1 MALVSHVTRDTDNL
15 VEGRPGRARGDGG
28 ARRFERLGS
37 GYARVQELLAQ
48 ERCVMLD
55 GGIAT
60 ELGRVLPDEK
70 PSHDEALWGT
80 WALVHEPD
88 AVRDVHRSYL
98 DAGSDVIST
107 NTWGLTGELDRHAQA
122 AFSTP
127 VHWMDIARRG
137 MRVGR
142 EAIEQ
147 SGRSDEVA
155 LAFSING
162 DVDGDSRKEML
173 ELLPRVFDEDPPDLV
188 LLETMTLV
196 RNGLTYGAVEA
207 LVESGVP
214 VWVSFRRCRHGVCG
228 VFGQHWGGPEGD
240 EFGRAVRHFEE
251 LGVQAL
257 LVNCLPPDHVPGM
270 LPWLRDFTDLP
281 LGVYPNLGY
290 FTADGWS
297 FDKTVHGGEYADL
310 AETWREEGAQII
322 GGCCGTRP
330 EHIGAARERVRD
342 MPRGGR
348 SAPASASAAALVSG
362 APAARNGDTTTNGT
376 ATAPPPRPWADHDG
390 RRLFP
395 LEMPELVCEPGVF
408 VPTQGSFLVWKHLFR
423 ERIGRDLRCLDI
435 GCGTGLL
442 AIQLALNGAEHVHAI
457 DIDRR
462 AVANTLSN
470 AFRNG
475 VADRMTGE
483 AVDLYPWVPR
493 DRYDLVVAS
502 LYQMPVDPYDQPNS
516 HRPLDFWGRNLVDH
530 LITLLPRLLNPDGVA
545 YIMQLSI
552 LGQARTAELLARAG
566 YDSRVVDFSFF
577 DFHELFKE
585 RKEQIERVEEL
596 SDAYHLNFRD
606 EDVMVAYLVEVTPSS
621 TRTEPESLWHDPAV

>member
-1 MALVSHVTRDTDNL
+1 MALLSHVTQEAQDL
-15 VEGRPGRARGDGG
+15 VEPRTGGPEPARPERA
-28 ARRFERLGS
+28 ARRPAGAY
-37 GYARVQELLAQ
+37 GRVEDLIAA

-55 GGIAT
+55 GGMAT
-60 ELGRVLPDEK
+60 ELGRVLPEDN
-70 PSHDEALWGT
+70 PLHDEALWGT
-80 WALVHEPD
+80 WALVHAPG

-107 NTWGLTGELDRHAQA
+107 NTWGLNGALDGHAQA
-122 AFSTP
+122 AFATP
-127 VHWMDIARRG
+127 VHWMDVARRG
-137 MRVGR
+137 LRVAR
-142 EAIEQ
+142 EAIDEA
-147 SGRSDEVA
+147 GRAGDAA

-162 DVDGDSRKEML
+162 DVDSRSRAEML
-173 ELLPRVFDEDPPDLV
+173 ELLPRIFEDEPPDLI

-196 RNGLTYGAVEA
+196 RDGLTFEAVEA
-207 LVESGVP
+207 LVASGIP
-214 VWVSFRRCRHGVCG
+214 VWVSFRRCRQGVCG

-240 EFGRAVRHFEE
+240 GFGRAVHRFEQ

-290 FTADGWS
+290 YTADGWS
-297 FDKTVHGGEYADL
+297 FDKTVHGEEYAEL
-310 AETWREEGAQII
+310 AATWREEGAQII

-330 EHIGAARERVRD
+330 EHIGAARARVRD
-342 MPRGGR
+342 LPRGR
-348 SAPASASAAALVSG
+348 RAAPSSGPRPMAAAPG
-362 APAARNGDTTTNGT
+362 TPAAPDQ
-376 ATAPPPRPWADHDG
+376 PRPWLDGDG

-395 LEMPELVCEPGVF
+395 LEIPEIVCEPGVF
-408 VPTQGSFLVWKHLFR
+408 VPTQGSFLVWKHLFQ
-423 ERIGRDLRCLDI
+423 ERVGKGLRCLDI

-457 DIDRR
+457 DIERR

-530 LITLLPRLLNPDGVA
+530 LITLLPRLLTEDGVA

-552 LGQARTAELLARAG
+552 LGQARTAELLTRAG
-566 YDSRVVDFSFF
+566 YDSRVVDFGFF
-577 DFHELFKE
+577 DFHQLFQE
-585 RKEQIERVEEL
+585 RQAQIERVEEL
-596 SDAYHLNFRD
+596 SDAYHLKFRD

-621 TRTEPESLWHDPAV
+621 TRQEAESL

>member
-1 MALVSHVTRDTDNL
+1 MMQHMAVSEWPATNTAY
-15 VEGRPGRARGDGG
+15 GRI
-28 ARRFERLGS
+28 E
-37 GYARVQELLAQ
+37 ELLREQ
-48 ERCVMLD
+48 RCVILD

-60 ELGRVLPDEK
+60 ELGRTRPDAT
-70 PSHDEALWGT
+70 PQDDEALWGT
-80 WALVHEPD
+80 WALVHAPD
-88 AVRDVHRSYL
+88 AVREVHRSYL

-107 NTWGLTGELDRHAQA
+107 NTWGITGDDRRAGT

-127 VHWMDIARRG
+127 VHWMDVARRG
-137 MRVGR
+137 LRVGR

-147 SGRSDEVA
+147 AGRAGEAS

-162 DVDGDSRKEML
+162 DVDSQARKEML
-173 ELLPRVFDEDPPDLV
+173 ELLPRVFDENPPDLV

-196 RNGLTYGAVEA
+196 RNGLTFGAVEA
-207 LVESGVP
+207 LVASGIP

-240 EFGRAVRHFEE
+240 EFGRAARHFED
-251 LGVQAL
+251 LGVRAL

-290 FTADGWS
+290 YTADGWS
-297 FDKTVHGGEYADL
+297 FDRTVDGPAYAEMA
-310 AETWREEGAQII
+310 AEWRAEGAQIV

-330 EHIGAARERVRD
+330 EHIAAARERVRD
-342 MPRGGR
+342 QPVGR
-348 SAPASASAAALVSG
+348 R
-362 APAARNGDTTTNGT
+362 AARHP
-376 ATAPPPRPWADHDG
+376 APPPPERTAGDGLGRGRDSDVVPEIAPKPWLDDAG

-395 LEMPELVCEPGVF
+395 LEMPEIVCEPGVF
-408 VPTQGSFLVWKHLFR
+408 VPTQGSYLVWKHLFQN
-423 ERIGRDLRCLDI
+423 RIGEGLRCLDI

-442 AIQLALNGAEHVHAI
+442 AIQLARNGAEHVHAI
-457 DIDRR
+457 DIERR

-483 AVDLYPWVPR
+483 TVDLYPWVPK

-516 HRPLDFWGRNLVDH
+516 HRPLDFWGRNLLDH
-530 LITLLPRLLNPDGVA
+530 LITLLPRLLTTNGTA
-545 YIMQLSI
+545 YVMQLSI

-566 YDSRVVDFSFF
+566 YEARVVDFSFF
-577 DFHELFKE
+577 DFHQLFAE
-585 RKEQIERVEEL
+585 RKRHIERVEEL
-596 SDAYHLNFRD
+596 SDAYHLTFRD
-606 EDVMVAYLVEVTPSS
+606 EDVMVAYLLEITS
-621 TRTEPESLWHDPAV
+621 PARG

>member
-1 MALVSHVTRDTDNL
+1 MASVSEARATAGTAY
-15 VEGRPGRARGDGG
+15 GRL
-28 ARRFERLGS
+28 E
-37 GYARVQELLAQ
+37 ELLGRQ
-48 ERCVMLD
+48 RCVMLD

-60 ELGRVLPDEK
+60 ELGRLRPDATPRE
-70 PSHDEALWGT
+70 DEALWGT
-80 WALVHEPD
+80 WALVHQPD
-88 AVRDVHRSYL
+88 AVRDVHRAYL

-107 NTWGLTGELDRHAQA
+107 NTWGLTGELDRRARA

-137 MRVGR
+137 LRVGR
-142 EAIEQ
+142 EAIAQ
-147 SGRSDEVA
+147 AGRTGDAA

-162 DVDGDSRKEML
+162 DVDSESRKEML

-196 RNGLTYGAVEA
+196 RDGLTFGAVEA
-207 LVESGVP
+207 LVQSGIP

-240 EFGRAVRHFEE
+240 EFGRAVHHFEE
-251 LGVQAL
+251 LGIRAL
-257 LVNCLPPDHVPGM
+257 LINCLPPDHVPGM

-290 FTADGWS
+290 YTADGWS
-297 FDKTVHGGEYADL
+297 FDRTVHGDEFGEMASH
-310 AETWREEGAQII
+310 WRAEGAQII

-330 EHIGAARERVRD
+330 EHIAAARERVRD
-342 MPRGGR
+342 QPLGRRNGTLSPPSGDAAGGGL
-348 SAPASASAAALVSG
+348 ATDG
-362 APAARNGDTTTNGT
+362 APDAA
-376 ATAPPPRPWADHDG
+376 PQPWLDAEG

-395 LEMPELVCEPGVF
+395 LEIPEIVCEPGVF
-408 VPTQGSFLVWKHLFR
+408 VPTQGSFVVWKHLFQR
-423 ERIGRDLRCLDI
+423 GLGQDLRCLDI

-442 AIQLALNGAEHVHAI
+442 AIQLARNGAEHVHAI
-457 DIDRR
+457 DVDRR

-516 HRPLDFWGRNLVDH
+516 HRPLDFWGRNLLDH
-530 LITLLPRLLNPDGVA
+530 LITLLPRLLTATGTA
-545 YIMQLSI
+545 YVMQLSI

-566 YDSRVVDFSFF
+566 YAARVVDFAFF
-577 DFHELFKE
+577 DFHQLFKE
-585 RKEQIERVEEL
+585 RKSQIERVEDL
-596 SDAYHLNFRD
+596 SDAYHLQFRD
-606 EDVMVAYLVEVTPSS
+606 EDVMVAYLLEITPTS
-621 TRTEPESLWHDPAV
+621 TRREAESLWHDPTA

>member
-1 MALVSHVTRDTDNL
+1 MMDDMAIADGPATMTTY
-15 VEGRPGRARGDGG
+15 GRI
-28 ARRFERLGS
+28 E
-37 GYARVQELLAQ
+37 ELLREQ
-48 ERCVMLD
+48 RCVIID

-60 ELGRVLPDEK
+60 ELGRRRPDATPRE
-70 PSHDEALWGT
+70 DEALWGT
-80 WALVHEPD
+80 WALVHQPD
-88 AVRDVHRSYL
+88 AVRDVHRAYL
-98 DAGSDVIST
+98 DVGCDVIST
-107 NTWGLTGELDRHAQA
+107 NTWGLTGELDRRTGA

-127 VHWMDIARRG
+127 VHWMDVARRG
-137 MRVGR
+137 LRVGR

-147 SGRSDEVA
+147 AGRAGEAA

-162 DVDGDSRKEML
+162 DVDSDSRREML
-173 ELLPRVFDEDPPDLV
+173 ELLPRVFDDDPPDLV

-196 RNGLTYGAVEA
+196 RDGLTFAAVEA
-207 LVESGVP
+207 IVQSGIP

-240 EFGRAVRHFEE
+240 EFGRAVHRFEE
-251 LGVQAL
+251 LGIRAL
-257 LVNCLPPDHVPGM
+257 LINCLPPDHVPGM

-290 FTADGWS
+290 YTADGWS
-297 FDKTVHGGEYADL
+297 FDRTVHGAEYADL
-310 AETWREEGAQII
+310 AEHWRGEGAQII

-330 EHIGAARERVRD
+330 EHIAAARERVRD
-342 MPRGGR
+342 LPPGR
-348 SAPASASAAALVSG
+348 RDGRAATPPPPD
-362 APAARNGDTTTNGT
+362 PAAGGGPAPEVAPQ
-376 ATAPPPRPWADHDG
+376 ATHQAWRDDAG

-395 LEMPELVCEPGVF
+395 LEMPEIVCDPGVF
-408 VPTQGSFLVWKHLFR
+408 VPTQGSFVVWKHLFR
-423 ERIGRDLRCLDI
+423 TGIGKDLRCLDI

-457 DIDRR
+457 DIDRH

-470 AFRNG
+470 GFRNG

-516 HRPLDFWGRNLVDH
+516 HRPLDFWGRNLLDH
-530 LITLLPRLLNPDGVA
+530 LITLLPRLLTATGTA
-545 YIMQLSI
+545 YVMQLSI

-566 YDSRVVDFSFF
+566 YTADVVDFAFF
-577 DFHELFKE
+577 DFHHLFKE
-585 RKEQIERVEEL
+585 RRTQIERVEAL
-596 SDAYHLNFRD
+596 SDAYHLQFRD
-606 EDVMVAYLVEVTPSS
+606 EDVMVAYLLEITPSG
-621 TRTEPESLWHDPAV
+621 TRHEAESLWHDPAV

>member
-1 MALVSHVTRDTDNL
+1 MASVSEARATAGTAY
-15 VEGRPGRARGDGG
+15 GRL
-28 ARRFERLGS
+28 E
-37 GYARVQELLAQ
+37 ELLGRQ
-48 ERCVMLD
+48 RCVMLD

-60 ELGRVLPDEK
+60 ELGRLRPDATPRE
-70 PSHDEALWGT
+70 DEALWGT
-80 WALVHEPD
+80 WALVHQPD
-88 AVRDVHRSYL
+88 AVRDVHRAYL

-107 NTWGLTGELDRHAQA
+107 NTWGLTGELDRRARA

-137 MRVGR
+137 LRVGR
-142 EAIEQ
+142 EAIAQ
-147 SGRSDEVA
+147 AGRTGDAA

-162 DVDGDSRKEML
+162 DVDSESRKEML

-196 RNGLTYGAVEA
+196 RDGLTFGAVEA
-207 LVESGVP
+207 LVQSGIP
-214 VWVSFRRCRHGVCG
+214 VWVSFLRCRHGVCG

-240 EFGRAVRHFEE
+240 EFGRAVHHFEE
-251 LGVQAL
+251 LGIRAL
-257 LVNCLPPDHVPGM
+257 LINCLPPDHVPGM

-290 FTADGWS
+290 YTADGWS
-297 FDKTVHGGEYADL
+297 FDRTVHGDEFGEMASH
-310 AETWREEGAQII
+310 WRAEGAQII

-330 EHIGAARERVRD
+330 EHIAAARERVRD
-342 MPRGGR
+342 QPLGRRNGTLSPPSGDAAGGGL
-348 SAPASASAAALVSG
+348 ATDG
-362 APAARNGDTTTNGT
+362 APDAA
-376 ATAPPPRPWADHDG
+376 PQPWLDAEG

-395 LEMPELVCEPGVF
+395 LEIPEIVCEPGVF
-408 VPTQGSFLVWKHLFR
+408 VPTQCSFVVWKHLFQR
-423 ERIGRDLRCLDI
+423 GLGQDLRCLDI

-442 AIQLALNGAEHVHAI
+442 AIQLARNGAEHVHAI
-457 DIDRR
+457 DVDRR

-516 HRPLDFWGRNLVDH
+516 HRPLDFWGRNLLDH
-530 LITLLPRLLNPDGVA
+530 LITLLPRLLTATGTA
-545 YIMQLSI
+545 YVMQLSI

-566 YDSRVVDFSFF
+566 YAARVVDFAFF
-577 DFHELFKE
+577 DFHQLFKE
-585 RKEQIERVEEL
+585 RKSQIERVEDL
-596 SDAYHLNFRD
+596 SDAYHLQFRD
-606 EDVMVAYLVEVTPSS
+606 EDVMVAYLLEITPTS
-621 TRTEPESLWHDPAV
+621 TRREAESLWHDPTA